1 MEWGKFPP
9 PTRKKDAWKKHRG
22 PGQPRCRDCYAERK
36 KDRPG
41 GAAVDERNRDWMRE
55 WLGETEFAIIV
66 VNELARQIASA
77 R

>member
-1 MEWGKFPP
+1 MEWGKFTPP
-9 PTRKKDAWKKHRG
+9 EKKMPGKKHCG

-55 WLGETEFAIIV
+55 LLGETEFAIIV
-66 VNELARQIASA
+66 VNELAWQIASA